1 MRRERPDV
9 AFEVAEDIPGGR
21 GAKRF
26 TFFASV
32 EEFFKSTAHLHQR
45 CFYEIL
51 AETQHVVLY
60 FDVEHYTEG
69 STFVFRLKHIHVCS
83 LVVQLSQEAPL
94 DFLQGHYKLIQLL
107 DALCLR
113 LEQ

>member
-21 GAKRF
+21 GTKRF
-26 TFFASV
+26 TFFAAV
-32 EEFFKSTAHLHQR
+32 EEF
-45 CFYEIL
+45 
-51 AETQHVVLY
+51 
-60 FDVEHYTEG
+60 
-69 STFVFRLKHIHVCS
+69 FRLKHIHVCS